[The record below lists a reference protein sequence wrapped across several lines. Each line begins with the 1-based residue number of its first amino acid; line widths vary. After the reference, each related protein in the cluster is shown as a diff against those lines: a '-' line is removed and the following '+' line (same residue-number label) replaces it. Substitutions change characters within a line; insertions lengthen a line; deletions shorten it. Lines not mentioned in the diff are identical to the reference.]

1 MNYKVLG
8 TVSSTN
14 LLKVIVQEAHRIREV
29 FENKPG
35 VIAPA
40 IKSKAHL
47 AHFQNERLVKV
58 FRDAIFPKNFDTDKI
73 SVHNHQLF
81 ITPPGDGFEIH
92 KDGSVKKSALN
103 ILIQGSELD
112 WTRWYSDELVEV
124 QHGGKVIMA
133 TPDNSSGNRYSR
145 NIGNL
150 PNYPSMPYTDQL
162 TGISVGTM
170 YLVNTDVYHAFFNNS
185 NNWRIVLQTNF
196 TGNPSIEQLY
206 DRIQQTGLLNVT
218 PV

>member
-8 TVSSTN
+8 TVLSTN
-14 LLKVIVQEAHRIREV
+14 LINAVVQEAHRMREM

-47 AHFQNERLVKV
+47 AHFQHERLVKV
-58 FRDAIFPKNFDTDKI
+58 FRESIFPKNFNTEEI
-73 SVHNHQLF
+73 SVYNHQLF

-92 KDGSVKKSALN
+92 KDGAVKKSALN
-103 ILIQGSELD
+103 ILLQGSELD

-124 QHGGKVIMA
+124 QHGGTVTMA

-150 PNYPSMPYTDQL
+150 PNYSSMPYTDQL
-162 TGISVGTM
+162 TRIASGTV

-185 NNWRIVLQTNF
+185 DNWRIVLQTNF
-196 TGNPSIEQLY
+196 TGNPNIEQLY
-206 DRIQQTGLLNVT
+206 NRIQETGLLNVK